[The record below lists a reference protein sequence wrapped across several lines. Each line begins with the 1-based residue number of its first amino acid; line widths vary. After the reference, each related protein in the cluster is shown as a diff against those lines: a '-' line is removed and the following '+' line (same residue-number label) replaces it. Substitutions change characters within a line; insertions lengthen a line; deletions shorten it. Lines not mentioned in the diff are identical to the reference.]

1 MPTRVAVLDDYQAVA
16 ESYADWGGLPDTEV
30 RFFHDHLDDED
41 ALVDR
46 LVGFDVLVLMR
57 ERTPLRRS
65 LLARLPK
72 LRLAV
77 TTGMRNASIDLEAAR
92 EYGVVVCGTQGSA
105 AATTELAWALILS
118 LVRHIPA
125 EDAAIRAGG
134 WQHTVGTDLAG
145 ATLGLLGL
153 GRLGRAMVPVAR
165 AFGMDV
171 IAWSQNLTD
180 QAAAEAGATRVDKD
194 ELFARSDVLSIHL
207 VLSDRTRGLVGARE
221 LALMKPTAYLVNTS
235 RGPIVD
241 EQALLTALREGRIA
255 GAGLDVFD
263 REPLPTDHPLRQ
275 APRTVLTPHIGFV
288 THRTYAQWYV
298 GAVEAIAAFLAGRPI
313 NVLNPA
319 PRPSS

>member
-16 ESYADWGGLPDTEV
+16 ESYADWRGLPDTEV

-118 LVRHIPA
+118 LVRHVPA

-165 AFGMDV
+165 ALDMDV

-180 QAAAEAGATRVDKD
+180 QLAAEAGATRVDKE
-194 ELFARSDVLSIHL
+194 ELFSHSDVLSIHL

-241 EQALLTALREGRIA
+241 EQALLAALREGRIA

-263 REPLPTDHPLRQ
+263 REPLPPDHPIRQ

-288 THRTYAQWYV
+288 THRTYAQWYA
-298 GAVEAIAAFLAGRPI
+298 GAVEAIAAFLAGTPI
-313 NVLNPA
+313 NVLNP
-319 PRPSS
+319 PSG